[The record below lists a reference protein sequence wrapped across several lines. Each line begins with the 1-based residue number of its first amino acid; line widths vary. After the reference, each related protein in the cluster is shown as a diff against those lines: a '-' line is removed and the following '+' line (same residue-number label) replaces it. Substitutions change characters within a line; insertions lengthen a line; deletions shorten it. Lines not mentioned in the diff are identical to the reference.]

1 MKVSTVLDQID
12 IGSIALPEFQRG
24 YVWNREQVRGLMYS
38 LYRKFPVGIL
48 LVWVTKSEGASAR
61 GDAALQPGVVKLLL
75 DGQQRI
81 TTLYGIIR
89 GRAPKFFYGNEK
101 AFTGLYFNLEDEI
114 FEFYAPAKMKGNPMW
129 FNVNDLMNKGIGHSI
144 SELHKNPNC
153 TAELDKY
160 IGRLTNLYNIKDV
173 DFHVEEVT
181 GEDRTIDVVV
191 DIFNKVNSGGTKL
204 SKGDLALAKVCAEWP
219 NARHEMRALLEKW
232 EKAGFY
238 FKLEWLLRVVNSIM
252 TGKAFFSA
260 LNDVDTD
267 NFQKNLKLAE
277 KTVNYLLNLISARL
291 GLDHDRV
298 LGSRYSFPILARYAV
313 QKGKYSL
320 DTKESDKLL
329 YWYIH
334 TFLWGRYA
342 GSTET
347 ILSQDLSI
355 IEEKEGALD
364 RLIDQLHQI
373 RGDLRVHPDNFKGW
387 SIGAR
392 FYPLLYMLARVWKA
406 RDWGSGIELSQS
418 LLGKQSSLQLHHIF
432 PKSKLYEHDYL
443 IDEVNALANFT
454 FLTQET
460 NLKVS
465 NRDPE
470 IYLEEFFNKHPGALE
485 SHWIPMDRELWKYD
499 RYRDFLEAR
508 REILSKAANDF
519 LESLLAGSI
528 PEVIDIAT
536 VLERELVAIP
546 GGIESEEEERKIH
559 DCNEWVRQQG
569 LPKGE
574 HSYELTDETTGE
586 AIAVLD
592 LAWPNG
598 LQEGLSKPVALLIN
612 ESQEIYNAA
621 NQAGFIYFTDVDS
634 FHKYV
639 LDEVLVIEKQESSIK

>member
-12 IGSIALPEFQRG
+12 MGSIALPEFQRG
-24 YVWNREQVRGLMYS
+24 FVWNREQVRKLMYS

-89 GRAPKFFYGNEK
+89 GRPPKFFYGNEK

-144 SELHKNPNC
+144 AELHKNPNC
-153 TAELDKY
+153 TMELDKY

-191 DIFNKVNSGGTKL
+191 DIFNQVNSGGTKL

-252 TGKAFFSA
+252 TGKALFSA
-260 LNDVDTD
+260 LKDVDTD
-267 NFQKNLKLAE
+267 NFQRNLKLAE

-298 LGSRYSFPILARYAV
+298 LGSRYSFPVLARYAI

-355 IEEKEGALD
+355 IEENEGALD

-406 RDWGSGIELSQS
+406 RDWDSGIELSQS
-418 LLGKQSSLQLHHIF
+418 LLGKQNSLQLHHIF

-470 IYLEEFFNKHPGALE
+470 IYLEEFANKHPGALE

-528 PEVIDIAT
+528 PELMDIAT

-546 GGIESEEEERKIH
+546 GGIESEEEERKIQ
-559 DCNEWVRQQG
+559 DCNEWVKQQG

-586 AIAVLD
+586 PLAVLD

-621 NQAGFIYFTDVDS
+621 NQAGFIYYTDVDS

-639 LDEVLVIEKQESSIK
+639 LDEVLALEQQESSIK

>member
-24 YVWNREQVRGLMYS
+24 FVWNREQVRKLMYS

-89 GRAPKFFYGNEK
+89 GRPPKFFYGNEK

-144 SELHKNPNC
+144 AELHKNPNC
-153 TAELDKY
+153 TMELDKY

-191 DIFNKVNSGGTKL
+191 DIFNMVNSGGTKL

-219 NARHEMRALLEKW
+219 NARHEMRILLEKW

-252 TGKAFFSA
+252 TGKALFSA
-260 LNDVDTD
+260 LKNVDTA
-267 NFQKNLKLAE
+267 NFQKNLKVAE

-298 LGSRYSFPILARYAV
+298 LGSRYSFPVLARYAI

-320 DTKESDKLL
+320 DTQESDKLL

-342 GSTET
+342 GSTEA

-355 IEEKEGALD
+355 IEENEGALD

-406 RDWGSGIELSQS
+406 RDWDSGIELSQS

-470 IYLEEFFNKHPGALE
+470 IYLEEFANKHPGALE
-485 SHWIPMDRELWKYD
+485 SHWIPMDRKLWKYD

-508 REILSKAANDF
+508 RELLSKAANDF
-519 LESLLAGSI
+519 LESLLSGSI
-528 PEVIDIAT
+528 PEVKDIAT

-586 AIAVLD
+586 PIAVLD

-621 NQAGFIYFTDVDS
+621 NQAGFSYYTDVNS

-639 LDEVLVIEKQESSIK
+639 LDEVLALEQQESSIK